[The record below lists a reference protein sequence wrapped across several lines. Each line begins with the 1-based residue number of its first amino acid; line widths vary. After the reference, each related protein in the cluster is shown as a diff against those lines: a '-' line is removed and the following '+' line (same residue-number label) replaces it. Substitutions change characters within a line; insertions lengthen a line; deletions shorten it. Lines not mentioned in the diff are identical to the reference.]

1 MTTYKDAGVDVQA
14 TDALVNDISSL
25 SKSTARTGS
34 VDSIGGFGG
43 IFDLKECGYKDPLLV
58 SGTDGIGTKILLGI
72 ETNKLDGLGFDL
84 VGMCLNDI
92 LCHGADPLFFLDYYA
107 SSKVDKTSF
116 LKIIK
121 SITEA
126 CKQNNCSLIGGE
138 TAEMPGLYKK
148 NDFDFAGFCVGAV
161 ERDNL
166 LPKHSLMKK
175 DDLLFGI
182 NSSGFHSNGY
192 SLIRKIIKDQNIQL
206 NKVPAFKSNYDSIGD
221 ALMAPTALYYPFLK
235 ELIKSQLITGI
246 SHITGGG
253 VLGNIPR
260 MLPKHLNATI
270 HKDKINP
277 NAIFEWLQKIG
288 NITDTEML
296 KTFNCGLGV
305 VLSVQKNNYKNFIN
319 TILDK
324 NLPIF
329 EIGHIDDV
337 KINDR
342 CQVI

>member
-25 SKSTARTGS
+25 SKSTVRTGS

-192 SLIRKIIKDQNIQL
+192 SLIRKIIRDQNIQL
-206 NKVPAFKSNYDSIGD
+206 SKVPEFKSNYDSIGD

-235 ELIKSQLITGI
+235 ELIKSQHITGI

>member
-25 SKSTARTGS
+25 SKSTVRTGS

-182 NSSGFHSNGY
+182 NSTGFHSNGY
-192 SLIRKIIKDQNIQL
+192 SLIRKIIKDQNIEL

-253 VLGNIPR
+253 VIGNIPR

>member
-1 MTTYKDAGVDVQA
+1 
-14 TDALVNDISSL
+14 
-25 SKSTARTGS
+25 
-34 VDSIGGFGG
+34 
-43 IFDLKECGYKDPLLV
+43 
-58 SGTDGIGTKILLGI
+58 
-72 ETNKLDGLGFDL
+72 
-84 VGMCLNDI
+84 MCLNDI

-116 LKIIK
+116 LQIIK

-206 NKVPAFKSNYDSIGD
+206 NKVPEFNSKYDSIGD

-235 ELIKSQLITGI
+235 ELIKSQHITGI

-296 KTFNCGLGV
+296 KTFNCGLGI

-329 EIGHIDDV
+329 EIGHIDDD

>member
-182 NSSGFHSNGY
+182 NSTGFHSNGY
-192 SLIRKIIKDQNIQL
+192 SLIRKIIKDQNIEL

-253 VLGNIPR
+253 VIGNIPR

-288 NITDTEML
+288 NITDSEML

>member
-34 VDSIGGFGG
+34 VDSLGGFGG

-221 ALMAPTALYYPFLK
+221 ALMAPTTLYYPFLK
-235 ELIKSQLITGI
+235 KLIKSQLITGI

-253 VLGNIPR
+253 VIGNIPR

>member
-1 MTTYKDAGVDVQA
+1 
-14 TDALVNDISSL
+14 
-25 SKSTARTGS
+25 
-34 VDSIGGFGG
+34 
-43 IFDLKECGYKDPLLV
+43 
-58 SGTDGIGTKILLGI
+58 
-72 ETNKLDGLGFDL
+72 
-84 VGMCLNDI
+84 
-92 LCHGADPLFFLDYYA
+92 
-107 SSKVDKTSF
+107 
-116 LKIIK
+116 
-121 SITEA
+121 
-126 CKQNNCSLIGGE
+126 
-138 TAEMPGLYKK
+138 
-148 NDFDFAGFCVGAV
+148 
-161 ERDNL
+161 
-166 LPKHSLMKK
+166 
-175 DDLLFGI
+175 
-182 NSSGFHSNGY
+182 
-192 SLIRKIIKDQNIQL
+192 
-206 NKVPAFKSNYDSIGD
+206 
-221 ALMAPTALYYPFLK
+221 MAPTALYYPFLK
-235 ELIKSQLITGI
+235 ELIKSQHITGI

>member
-43 IFDLKECGYKDPLLV
+43 IFDLKECGYRDPLLV

-253 VLGNIPR
+253 VIGNIPR

>member
-25 SKSTARTGS
+25 SKSTVRTGS

-116 LKIIK
+116 LQIIK

-182 NSSGFHSNGY
+182 NSTGFHSNGY
-192 SLIRKIIKDQNIQL
+192 SLIRKIIKDQNIEL

-253 VLGNIPR
+253 VIGNIPR